1 MSAADNKKLMEN
13 IFARI
18 REGDRSLF
26 FASLA
31 DDVTMT
37 VTGQYSWSQ
46 TFRGNEAVVRDLYGY
61 VRSLLEEGGRTLPF
75 RFIAD
80 GDWVVVEARGDM
92 MTKAGERYDNHYCLI
107 YRIEDG
113 KDPRDQGIPGF
124 DAVRAR
130 AGTVP
135 GRAEAGGGL
144 RHGNGDYNERGRQQ
158 ENRPARRTIT
168 TTAMCSGSRTA
179 D

>member
-26 FASLA
+26 VASLA

-46 TFRGNEAVVRDLYGY
+46 TFRGREAVVRDLYGY
-61 VRSLLEEGGRTLPF
+61 VRSLLAEGSRTLAF

-80 GDWVVVEARGDM
+80 DDWVVVEARGDM
-92 MTKAGERYDNHYCLI
+92 LTKAGERYDNHYCLI

-113 KDPRDQGIPGF
+113 KIREFREYQDSTLCGRVLGPFP
-124 DAVRAR
+124 AAR
-130 AGTVP
+130 KQAAG
-135 GRAEAGGGL
+135 
-144 RHGNGDYNERGRQQ
+144 
-158 ENRPARRTIT
+158 
-168 TTAMCSGSRTA
+168 
-179 D
+179 

>member
-1 MSAADNKKLMEN
+1 MSAAANKKLMEN

-26 FASLA
+26 VASLA

-46 TFRGNEAVVRDLYGY
+46 TFRGRETVLRDLFGY
-61 VRSLLEEGGRTLPF
+61 VRSLLEEGSRTLPF

-80 GDWVVVEARGDM
+80 DDWVVVEARGDLI
-92 MTKAGERYDNHYCLI
+92 TKAGERYDNHYCLI

-113 KDPRDQGIPGF
+113 KIREIREYEDSTLCERVLGPFP
-124 DAVRAR
+124 AAR
-130 AGTVP
+130 KQAAGCGT
-135 GRAEAGGGL
+135 EI
-144 RHGNGDYNERGRQQ
+144 EI
-158 ENRPARRTIT
+158 ARR
-168 TTAMCSGSRTA
+168 SR
-179 D
+179 